1 LAGYGDLSL
10 ITKKIALDA
19 DAALSSSLAARL
31 ATEEGAR
38 AAADTANSSSFA
50 ARIAT
55 EEAARAAADTAL
67 SASAAAAIATEKGR
81 IDAILSASTAD
92 VDTFAEVVALIN
104 SVDTTNDTAFASY
117 VLSNDAALAA
127 EVAAREAADTAN
139 SASFAAAMTT
149 EIADRIAGDAAVSA
163 SLAAAVNNINQ
174 VAFDAS
180 ASLAASITAEEA
192 ARIADVDAEEA
203 RAMAAEAV
211 LSASIATEA
220 ADRATAVTNLS
231 ASFETAL
238 AAEIAAREAADATL
252 TQNVAD
258 ILANTDITAIDSFKE
273 VINEINAVSAAN
285 FDAVYAK
292 KNTVTA
298 APNGT
303 ITAFTFTNAVKA
315 GSEQVYLNGQL
326 LDTDGDYTV
335 NTANGMVTGI
345 TFGVAPATADK
356 LMFYG
361 VYGTLSTVSNA
372 GL

>member
-1 LAGYGDLSL
+1 
-10 ITKKIALDA
+10 
-19 DAALSSSLAARL
+19 
-31 ATEEGAR
+31 
-38 AAADTANSSSFA
+38 
-50 ARIAT
+50 
-55 EEAARAAADTAL
+55 L
-67 SASAAAAIATEKGR
+67 SAS
-81 IDAILSASTAD
+81 L
-92 VDTFAEVVALIN
+92 VAE
-104 SVDTTNDTAFASY
+104 
-117 VLSNDAALAA
+117 
-127 EVAAREAADTAN
+127 EVA
-139 SASFAAAMTT
+139 
-149 EIADRIAGDAAVSA
+149 RIAGDAALSA
-163 SLAAAVNNINQ
+163 SLAYSINNINQ

-180 ASLAASITAEEA
+180 ASLAASITAEAA

-238 AAEIAAREAADATL
+238 AAEIAARLAADATL
-252 TQNVAD
+252 TQDVAD

-273 VINEINAVSAAN
+273 VINNINTVNAAN

-298 APNGT
+298 AANGT
-303 ITAFTFTNAVKA
+303 TTAFTFTNAVKP

-326 LDTDGDYTV
+326 LDIDGDYTV
-335 NTANGMVTGI
+335 NSANGMVTGI

-356 LMFYG
+356 LTFYG
-361 VYGTLSTVSNA
+361 VYGTLTTMSNA

>member
-1 LAGYGDLSL
+1 MD
-10 ITKKIALDA
+10 
-19 DAALSSSLAARL
+19 
-31 ATEEGAR
+31 
-38 AAADTANSSSFA
+38 
-50 ARIAT
+50 
-55 EEAARAAADTAL
+55 
-67 SASAAAAIATEKGR
+67 
-81 IDAILSASTAD
+81 
-92 VDTFAEVVALIN
+92 
-104 SVDTTNDTAFASY
+104 
-117 VLSNDAALAA
+117 
-127 EVAAREAADTAN
+127 
-139 SASFAAAMTT
+139 T
-149 EIADRIAGDAAVSA
+149 EIAARIAGDAAVSA
-163 SLAAAVNNINQ
+163 SLATAVNNINQ

-180 ASLAASITAEEA
+180 ASLAASITAEAA
-192 ARIADVDAEEA
+192 ARVADVDAEEA

-211 LSASIATEA
+211 LSASIATEIA
-220 ADRATAVTNLS
+220 ARIADVDAEETRAMAAESALS
-231 ASFETAL
+231 ASL
-238 AAEIAAREAADATL
+238 AAETAARIAADATL
-252 TQNVAD
+252 TQDVAD

-273 VINEINAVSAAN
+273 VINNINTVNAAN

-326 LDTDGDYTV
+326 LDIDGDYTV
-335 NTANGMVTGI
+335 NSSGSAVTGI